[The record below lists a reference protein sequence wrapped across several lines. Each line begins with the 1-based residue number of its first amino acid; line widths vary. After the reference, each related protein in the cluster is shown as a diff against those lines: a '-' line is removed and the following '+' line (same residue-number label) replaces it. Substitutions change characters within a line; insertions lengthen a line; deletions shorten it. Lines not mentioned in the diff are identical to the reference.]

1 MMMMFVYINDEN
13 DDDRDYVN
21 DDDQKSDDDDDN
33 GRHDNN
39 DDDSVKHYWPWSA
52 NRSAIA
58 RVRPLL
64 YPQISGAMMIALP
77 DSSDPTLYNSRPE
90 GKVSKEP
97 LFWYVFSVYVYC
109 RWLGC

>member
-1 MMMMFVYINDEN
+1 MMIVFE
-13 DDDRDYVN
+13 
-21 DDDQKSDDDDDN
+21 KE
-33 GRHDNN
+33 
-39 DDDSVKHYWPWSA
+39 VKHCWPWSA

-64 YPQISGAMMIALP
+64 YPQISGATIIALP

-90 GKVSKEP
+90 DKVSKEP